1 MQHNS
6 GVFHAS
12 PDQGMS
18 GRTRNYY
25 ALSVR
30 MLVGFYSKTPDK
42 INENEIQN
50 YSFLIYAHHQTP
62 SLSIK
67 EHFTDCQFKSQFVRM
82 QASSDKLVKHY

>member
-1 MQHNS
+1 
-6 GVFHAS
+6 
-12 PDQGMS
+12 
-18 GRTRNYY
+18 
-25 ALSVR
+25 